1 MGKGLAMRASATLI
15 MAVSIVL
22 GTAGLSKA
30 ATLNTMDD
38 VGAAI
43 RACWTPPSGVKNST
57 VTLSFSFKRDGTL
70 IGPPRPT
77 AIHVQGDAKARKSFV
92 DAATSA
98 LAQCLPLTFSPTL
111 AKGIGGTVFTLQ
123 FASK

>member
-1 MGKGLAMRASATLI
+1 MRASATLI
-15 MAVSIVL
+15 MAVSIAA
-22 GTAGLSKA
+22 GTAGQSKA

-43 RACWTPPSGVKNST
+43 RACWNPPSDIKNST

-77 AIHVQGDAKARKSFV
+77 AIHVEGDAKARKFFV

-111 AKGIGGTVFTLQ
+111 AKGIAGTVFTLQ
-123 FASK
+123 FPAKQ

>member
-1 MGKGLAMRASATLI
+1 MKGVAELMIAGVISAGF
-15 MAVSIVL
+15 VFPSN
-22 GTAGLSKA
+22 A

-43 RACWTPPSGVKNST
+43 QSCWTPPADAGNSI

-77 AIHVQGDAKARKSFV
+77 AVKVAGDDKARKSFV
-92 DAATSA
+92 DAAIAAVKNCT
-98 LAQCLPLTFSPTL
+98 PLSLSPEL
-111 AKGIGGTVFTLQ
+111 SQGIAGNVFTLQ
-123 FASK
+123 FASPKK

>member
-1 MGKGLAMRASATLI
+1 MRVSAALI
-15 MAVSIVL
+15 MAISIVA
-22 GTAGLSKA
+22 GTAGQSKA

-43 RACWTPPSGVKNST
+43 RACWNPPSDFKNST

-77 AIHVQGDAKARKSFV
+77 AIHVEGDAKVRKSFV

-98 LAQCLPLTFSPTL
+98 LAQCLPLSFSPTL
-111 AKGIGGTVFTLQ
+111 SKGIGGTVFTLQ
-123 FASK
+123 FPSKQ